1 MSATRNQIALAKE
14 IMANLKIVGLTLL
27 VSVLVLT
34 VLYFLKQ
41 PAYITAR
48 QQEIGS
54 KTNIAVVE
62 SSSDEEEPN
71 KYEVLRRK
79 LAASGEQGVIL
90 GRSTKEVSEYDSGVV
105 LGESIESIN
114 ESRKRNFF
122 NDITNKSLS
131 FFIFTTGFLII
142 ARYLILGFRWVSRTA
157 KL

>member
-14 IMANLKIVGLTLL
+14 IMANLKIIGLTLFL
-27 VSVLVLT
+27 SVLLLS

-48 QQEIGS
+48 QQEIES
-54 KTNIAVVE
+54 KANTALVE
-62 SSSDEEEPN
+62 NSSGEEEPN
-71 KYEVLRRK
+71 KYEALRRK
-79 LAASGEQGVIL
+79 LAVSGEQGAIS
-90 GRSTKEVSEYDSGVV
+90 GRSMKEVSEYDNDVV

-131 FFIFTTGFLII
+131 FFIFITSFLII
-142 ARYLILGFRWVSRTA
+142 VRYLTLGFRWVSRTA